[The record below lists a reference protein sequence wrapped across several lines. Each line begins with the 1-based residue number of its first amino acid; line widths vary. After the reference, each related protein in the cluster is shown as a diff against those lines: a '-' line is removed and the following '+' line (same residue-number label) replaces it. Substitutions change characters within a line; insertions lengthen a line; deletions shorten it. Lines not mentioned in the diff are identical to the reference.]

1 VNCTAAFPVV
11 SSVGPQKETTPV
23 TQCGGTTKKGDR
35 CKRDARE
42 GSPFCAIHQDQEV
55 RERAQ
60 HATEEWDKDALIKAA
75 IGFGLVAAIF
85 LFRFRR

>member
-1 VNCTAAFPVV
+1 M
-11 SSVGPQKETTPV
+11 
-23 TQCGGTTKKGDR
+23 QCRGTTKKGDR

-42 GSPFCAIHQDQEV
+42 SSAFCSIHQDQEV
-55 RERAQ
+55 RERKAQ
-60 HATEEWDKDALIKAA
+60 NAQEWDADAIVKAA